1 VSERAQQIG
10 GLPMSATQIVD
21 GVEVRHRLT
30 VRRSIAS
37 KCEANASPTR
47 QTSDEGYGRWE

>member
-1 VSERAQQIG
+1 MG
-10 GLPMSATQIVD
+10 ATQIVD

-37 KCEANASPTR
+37 KCEANASPH
-47 QTSDEGYGRWE
+47 QTDQRRRIWQVGVEDQQWSM

>member
-1 VSERAQQIG
+1 
-10 GLPMSATQIVD
+10 MSATQIVD